1 MIELPKEKRL
11 ATRVNPGFII
21 IYGKPK
27 SGKTTALSML
37 DDCLI
42 LDLEEG
48 TEFMNALTIPVT
60 DIKQMFEVA
69 RSIREAGNPY
79 KYIAFDTASKLEDDI
94 VLPLAKKFYTD
105 TPQGKAWQGDD
116 VKKLPN
122 GAGYLYLREAFK
134 YIIDM
139 FTPLC
144 DTLILSAHCKEK
156 QIEKE
161 GKEMSEFEPDLT
173 GKLSSIISAKAHA
186 IGYVYRDKNKTM
198 INFKGGDNYIVE
210 SRAEHLS
217 NKEFILVEKTDK
229 GFIHHWDQIFI
240 NT

>member
-94 VLPLAKKFYTD
+94 VLPLAKKFYND
-105 TPQGKAWQGDD
+105 TPEQTW
-116 VKKLPN
+116 
-122 GAGYLYLREAFK
+122 
-134 YIIDM
+134 
-139 FTPLC
+139 
-144 DTLILSAHCKEK
+144 
-156 QIEKE
+156 
-161 GKEMSEFEPDLT
+161 
-173 GKLSSIISAKAHA
+173 A
-186 IGYVYRDKNKTM
+186 IC
-198 INFKGGDNYIVE
+198 
-210 SRAEHLS
+210 
-217 NKEFILVEKTDK
+217 
-229 GFIHHWDQIFI
+229 
-240 NT
+240 